1 MYMLGE
7 MKTMYETEKGYLNVN
22 STMSDASKRR
32 LSEDAKEAE
41 GEASISDWSTCG
53 FEGPSKVEN
62 ACLVG
67 ALKPPTEKPY
77 MLHVHRHIN
86 PPEKNM
92 TFSLWGNSVCQM
104 PKVAELKLSYLEL
117 IQLASTDTEIKEYL
131 MWVKNRYGTENT
143 GNPKGK
149 ITPAVD
155 LAMFL
160 EAVDWNGDSM
170 VEKGSMTFSRK
181 LKD

>member
-1 MYMLGE
+1 
-7 MKTMYETEKGYLNVN
+7 
-22 STMSDASKRR
+22 
-32 LSEDAKEAE
+32 
-41 GEASISDWSTCG
+41 
-53 FEGPSKVEN
+53 
-62 ACLVG
+62 
-67 ALKPPTEKPY
+67 
-77 MLHVHRHIN
+77 
-86 PPEKNM
+86 M

-143 GNPKGK
+143 GNAKGK

-181 LKD
+181 LRD